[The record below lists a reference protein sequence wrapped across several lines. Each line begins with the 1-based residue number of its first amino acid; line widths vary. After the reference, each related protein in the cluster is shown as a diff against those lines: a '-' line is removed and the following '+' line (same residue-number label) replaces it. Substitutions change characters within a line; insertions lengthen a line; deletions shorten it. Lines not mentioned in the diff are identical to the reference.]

1 MSDILLREVYP
12 ISAGAYETAGEASAS
27 IKRKLKQLGIDS
39 GVLRRISVASY
50 EVELNL
56 VIHSMGGTLTLAV
69 DPEQI
74 MLISKDVGPGIPD
87 ITRAM
92 TEGYST
98 ANEEEIKSFY
108 SGYIAHLLEVGN
120 FYTAQ
125 TRAAV
130 QGILD
135 PQAADDG
142 AVENV
147 IIQSILQSGFSR
159 IMAEKL
165 LHLQNADPERVM
177 ELEKVSD
184 SRGRHPLVQIP
195 EKED

>member
-12 ISAGAYETAGEASAS
+12 ISAGAYEPAGEASAS

-98 ANEEEIKSFY
+98 ANEEARSLGF
-108 SGYIAHLLEVGN
+108 
-120 FYTAQ
+120 
-125 TRAAV
+125 
-130 QGILD
+130 
-135 PQAADDG
+135 G
-142 AVENV
+142 AGMGLPNMKRNASTFD
-147 IIQSILQSGFSR
+147 IQSQPGVGTSIVMGF
-159 IMAEKL
+159 KL
-165 LHLQNADPERVM
+165 
-177 ELEKVSD
+177 K
-184 SRGRHPLVQIP
+184 
-195 EKED
+195 

>member
-1 MSDILLREVYP
+1 MSNILLREVYP

-98 ANEEEIKSFY
+98 ANEEARSLGF
-108 SGYIAHLLEVGN
+108 
-120 FYTAQ
+120 
-125 TRAAV
+125 
-130 QGILD
+130 
-135 PQAADDG
+135 G
-142 AVENV
+142 AGMGLPNMKHNASTFD
-147 IIQSILQSGFSR
+147 IQSQPGVGTSIVMGF
-159 IMAEKL
+159 KL
-165 LHLQNADPERVM
+165 
-177 ELEKVSD
+177 K
-184 SRGRHPLVQIP
+184 
-195 EKED
+195 

>member
-98 ANEEEIKSFY
+98 ANEEARSLGFGAGMGLPNMKRNASSF
-108 SGYIAHLLEVGN
+108 
-120 FYTAQ
+120 
-125 TRAAV
+125 
-130 QGILD
+130 D
-135 PQAADDG
+135 
-142 AVENV
+142 
-147 IIQSILQSGFSR
+147 IQSQPGVGTSIVMGF
-159 IMAEKL
+159 KL
-165 LHLQNADPERVM
+165 R
-177 ELEKVSD
+177 
-184 SRGRHPLVQIP
+184 
-195 EKED
+195 

>member
-1 MSDILLREVYP
+1 MSDVLLREVYP
-12 ISAGAYETAGEASAS
+12 VAAGAYETAGEASAS

-74 MLISKDVGPGIPD
+74 TLISKDVGPGIPD

-98 ANEEEIKSFY
+98 ANEEARSLGF
-108 SGYIAHLLEVGN
+108 
-120 FYTAQ
+120 
-125 TRAAV
+125 
-130 QGILD
+130 
-135 PQAADDG
+135 G
-142 AVENV
+142 AGMGLPNMKRNASTFD
-147 IIQSILQSGFSR
+147 IQSQPGVGTSIVMGF
-159 IMAEKL
+159 KL
-165 LHLQNADPERVM
+165 
-177 ELEKVSD
+177 K
-184 SRGRHPLVQIP
+184 
-195 EKED
+195 

>member
-98 ANEEEIKSFY
+98 ANEEARSLGF
-108 SGYIAHLLEVGN
+108 
-120 FYTAQ
+120 
-125 TRAAV
+125 
-130 QGILD
+130 
-135 PQAADDG
+135 G
-142 AVENV
+142 AGMGLPNMKRNASTFD
-147 IIQSILQSGFSR
+147 IQSPPGVGTSIVMGF
-159 IMAEKL
+159 KL
-165 LHLQNADPERVM
+165 
-177 ELEKVSD
+177 K
-184 SRGRHPLVQIP
+184 
-195 EKED
+195 